1 MLFFQS
7 IGYSCLPT
15 AKDSDGFVSLD
26 LSHKENYVKD
36 NQQQFVEAIHKL
48 LGSKPTLSVC
58 VDGVR
63 CLPGDK

>member
-1 MLFFQS
+1 MLFLQS

-26 LSHKENYVKD
+26 LKHKESYIKE
-36 NQQQFVEAIHKL
+36 NQQQFVEALHKC

-63 CLPGDK
+63 SLPSDR